1 MKPYRI
7 AALVALACIAYAMTG
22 CAQTTFYREGKPLAR
37 FGGDM
42 TAMKFKAGPDGS
54 FEWSGDV
61 DHSTPTKSYGI
72 ASKGRIVAAAGVA
85 TYGISKIK

>member
-1 MKPYRI
+1 MPP
-7 AALVALACIAYAMTG
+7 AAFVLGG

-42 TAMKFKAGPDGS
+42 TAMKFRALSDGT
-54 FEWSGDV
+54 FEWSGDI
-61 DHSTPTKSYGI
+61 DHSTPTKAYGI

-85 TYGISKIK
+85 GYGLSKIK